1 MGLPGPVLA
10 FVLLTVPAAAAA
22 GPATS
27 RIATTGASFRIDAA
41 FPGGNI
47 LVDRIDGDR
56 VFLRPDRRDT
66 PRFWFYWYFR
76 VQGAAG
82 RTITFTFTDGVPIGV
97 RGPAVSTDGGR
108 TWRWLGAEAVEN
120 ASFAYAFARD
130 VDEVRFCFTIPY
142 LEADWRAFLDRR
154 RADRY
159 LKPATLC
166 RTRKGR
172 DVECLHVGQ
181 LGGSPAHRVLLTA
194 RHHACETIAGFV
206 LEGLVQSVLADD
218 EQAWLREN
226 VEFLIVPFVDKD
238 GVEDGDQGKLRAP
251 RDPNRD
257 YAGESIYTATR
268 AIRELVPRWADGRL
282 RVAIDLH
289 CPYIRGGRNETVFF
303 VGVPDEA
310 IWRNVGRLSAVLE
323 SLPDKSLPYRA
334 ADNLPFGQEWNNRE
348 KMGEGKSFAEWAAG
362 LPGVEVAATLE
373 VAYAN
378 VHGAT
383 VTPQTAR
390 AFGHDL
396 ARAIRL
402 FLQPGEAGRPA
413 RGAAGAGCV
422 TIPAA
427 LGAMP
432 KSPVYRGAGM

>member
-1 MGLPGPVLA
+1 MELLLGRILA
-10 FVLLTVPAAAAA
+10 FILLTVPATALA
-22 GPATS
+22 GPTTT
-27 RIATTGASFRIDAA
+27 RVATTRESLRIDAA

-47 LVDRIDGDR
+47 IVDRIDGDR

-76 VQGAAG
+76 VRGSAG
-82 RTITFTFTDGVPIGV
+82 RTITFTFTDGVPIGA

-120 ASFAYAFARD
+120 ASFTYAFARD
-130 VDEVRFCFTIPY
+130 ADEVRFCFTIPY
-142 LEADWRAFLDRR
+142 LEADWRAFLGRHP
-154 RADRY
+154 AGPH
-159 LKPATLC
+159 LETATLC

-172 DVECLHVGQ
+172 NVECLHVGR

-194 RHHACETIAGFV
+194 RHHACETIADFV
-206 LEGLVQSVLADD
+206 LEGIVQSVLADE

-257 YAGESIYTATR
+257 YAGESIYPATQ

-303 VGVPDEA
+303 VGVPDAA
-310 IWRNVGRLSAVLE
+310 IWRNVGRLSAILE
-323 SLPDKSLPYRA
+323 SLPEKGLPYRA
-334 ADNLPFGQEWNNRE
+334 SDNLPFGQEWNNRE
-348 KMGEGKSFAEWAAG
+348 KMGEGKSFAEWAAE

-378 VHGAT
+378 VHGTT
-383 VTPQTAR
+383 VTPRTAR

-402 FLQPGEAGRPA
+402 FLQQAAAGRPA
-413 RGAAGAGCV
+413 RGAAGA
-422 TIPAA
+422 
-427 LGAMP
+427 
-432 KSPVYRGAGM
+432 RGEVRP